1 MLKYKRVGNT
11 RTLTGLPGGSFGLER
26 ADSTTLFTL
35 GSYRVGTNLRPAVLP
50 DTLYQAGQVQTV
62 AESVSLASLQIE
74 SLAEAERASFFQ
86 RQLRLPTDPSRL
98 ENYAHYGSLAQRLR
112 SALRQVLTAFPAGL
126 VMEPFQADGT
136 PTAGV
141 YSHSYDT
148 TLDESECEL
157 KTFVLQ
163 NPYELN
169 YHQHATESRP
179 GQPDL
184 LRQSERYV
192 LVYEEVEYPVIFVEG
207 TTNDQSAILRVR
219 VRGQLFPLD
228 APAQLAV
235 QLLIRPAARWARA
248 QLREQTDELA
258 LYLCGGVDAP
268 LGEPTAVFQLPVE
281 TDNQE
286 DGGVELQRI
295 ELTWP
300 RPDGYHLAASG
311 VSYETYAEEVR
322 YWGETFDSYKT
333 DLLVS
338 RFAPPESLLA
348 LDTTEEGKIPALLR
362 IWGRQLDDT
371 KSFIDGL
378 VRVNHLDYDA
388 TQSVPDQLVR
398 NLAATLGWQVSPLLG
413 EDQLLQRLFSVGAP
427 SEVGGNG
434 VPPDLDAEL
443 WRRIAINSHWF
454 FRAKGTRHAVE
465 SMLALLGIPT
475 ELFVFQ
481 EHAYIGTPT
490 GATPVSSDTSNFLAS
505 DPQLTPLYQNTG
517 TERNYLNGLRARGY
531 QLRRVVDNR
540 KVWVEPSAEQ
550 QAEGYDLNDDARLT
564 HLRME
569 PGEKYFPSKEV
580 SLSINPA
587 RAWNNAFYQYVTQDG
602 LPSSTNPYTL
612 LQREH
617 GKLVFNSPAQYLELV
632 FRHLVDATS
641 HKTTVGYPTLHGL
654 MLAYTELGGVNNTTN
669 NLRSLL
675 AYSERISRY
684 WSQLIRQLLP
694 ATTIL
699 TQQALTLSNPV
710 LSSSKFTYRRGIS
723 KGSEFR
729 TPQALVPYGVLS
741 VGGIQADVQLPL
753 EALIATSE
761 ISVTVNSN
769 AVVPTSQHVR
779 IRPRMNAFPVTLTYP
794 TITVYGGQALDADTE
809 IDWDEVF
816 SGQSSGKEFSFIALT
831 AEVSGPAA
839 PTQIGYTVYR
849 AIGTTALVQVFQE
862 WVPATS
868 YSVFAGNTSVSRRL
882 LPVGVLQADREYVV
896 KVYQRKKYH
905 RGTTP
910 FTPSGPLDMSEN
922 YRVNQYTGQFGTH
935 PNFVDRTKNGGDVWV
950 SNEVK
955 TPLAGSY
962 FGNYRKTT
970 DRYFPSLKNPLTP
983 QLDVGQN
990 VRAIERYI
998 ESILTAGGLSEVTL
1012 AYRPLEKP
1020 QFYLGGTQL
1029 TEDPGDGTGDYVAIY
1044 PSTHPLHW
1052 VHYRLRVRVDQ
1063 ASVFTA
1069 NYRTAYQ
1076 PLTLVNDSYQMG
1088 ATGLPFVDVSNG
1100 AIPAVGSRIFSVGA
1114 SGNRLGPAAGVNSV
1128 VGFVT
1133 SKNPVSGTPWL
1144 TLDGVPFSG
1153 TLRDHYV
1160 HPTTQAI
1167 IQLPNVVFLTMQ
1179 GPYPT
1184 AGRTFRLTSATT
1196 DPGKPDT
1203 VALTGTKWTLK
1214 WTSGDVY
1221 PADTNL
1227 GTRLSHTFSL
1237 QAAAET
1243 DFAFTGTLIN
1253 LGSVTWTD
1261 RNTQSF
1267 LKDVELATS
1276 NLTAG
1281 TTYLL
1286 RVQATKTL
1294 LLVNGSQLTT
1304 TSTSATYRV
1313 KRPAIT
1319 YIGQ

>member
-11 RTLTGLPGGSFGLER
+11 RTLSGLPGGSFGLER

-50 DTLYQAGQVQTV
+50 ETLYQAGQVQTV

-74 SLAEAERASFFQ
+74 SLAEAQRASFFQ
-86 RQLRLPTDPSRL
+86 RQLRLPADPGRL
-98 ENYAHYGSLAQRLR
+98 ESYAHYGSLAQRLR
-112 SALRQVLTAFPAGL
+112 AALRQVLAAFPAGL
-126 VMEPFQADGT
+126 VLEPFLANGT
-136 PTAGV
+136 PVAGV
-141 YSHSYDT
+141 YSQTYDAALNET
-148 TLDESECEL
+148 ECQL
-157 KTFVLQ
+157 KTFALQ

-169 YHQHATESRP
+169 YHQHATETRA

-192 LVYEEVEYPVIFVEG
+192 LVYEDVEYPLVFVEG
-207 TTNDQSAILRVR
+207 TSNEQSALLRVR
-219 VRGQLFPLD
+219 VRGQVFPLN
-228 APAQLAV
+228 APPQLAV
-235 QLLIRPAARWARA
+235 QLLIRPAARWAHA

-258 LYLCGGVDAP
+258 LYLCGGGQAP

-281 TDNQE
+281 TENQE
-286 DGGVELQRI
+286 ASGVELQRI

-311 VSYETYAEEVR
+311 VSYETYAQEIQ

-348 LDTTEEGKIPALLR
+348 LDTSEDGKIPALLR

-371 KSFIDGL
+371 KSLIDGL
-378 VRVNHLDYDA
+378 VRVNHLDYDP
-388 TQSVPDQLVR
+388 TKSVPDQLVR
-398 NLAATLGWQVSPLLG
+398 NLAATLGWHVTPLLG
-413 EDQLLQRLFSVGAP
+413 EDQLLQRLFSVGTP
-427 SEVGGNG
+427 SEGGTGG

-465 SMLALLGIPT
+465 SMLALLGIPS
-475 ELFVFQ
+475 ELFLFQ

-490 GATPVSSDTSNFLAS
+490 GAAPLATDTRDFLAS
-505 DPQLTPLYQNTG
+505 DPQPTPLYQNTG
-517 TERNYLNGLRARGY
+517 LEGNYLNGLRAQGY

-540 KVWVEPSAEQ
+540 KVWVAPTVEQ
-550 QAEGYDLNDDARLT
+550 QAAGYSLEDESRETFLRL
-564 HLRME
+564 E
-569 PGEKYFPSKEV
+569 PGEKYFPSKEI

-587 RAWNNAFYQYVTQDG
+587 RAWNYAFYQYNAQHG
-602 LPSSTNPYTL
+602 LPVSLTPYTL
-612 LQREH
+612 LQRER
-617 GKLVFNSPAQYLELV
+617 GKVVFNSPAQYLELV
-632 FRHLVDATS
+632 FRHLVDVTS

-654 MLAYTELGGVNNTTN
+654 MLAYTQLGELDQTATS
-669 NLRSLL
+669 LRSLL

-699 TQQALTLSNPV
+699 TQQALTLGNPV
-710 LSSSKFTYRRGIS
+710 LTPSKFTYRRGIS

-729 TPQALVPYGVLS
+729 TPQALVPYGVMN

-761 ISVTVNSN
+761 LSVTVNSN

-794 TITVYGGQALDADTE
+794 TVTIYGGQALDAETE
-809 IDWDEVF
+809 IDWDEVY
-816 SGQSSGKEFSFIALT
+816 SGQISGKEFSFIALT
-831 AEVSGPAA
+831 SEVSGVQA

-849 AIGTTALVQVFQE
+849 AVGTSSLVPVFQE
-862 WVPATS
+862 WVPNTS
-868 YSVFAGNTSVSRRL
+868 YTVFAANMSVSRRL
-882 LPVGVLQADREYVV
+882 LPPSILLIDREYVV

-905 RGTTP
+905 RGDLP
-910 FTPSGPLDMSEN
+910 VTPSGPLDMTEN
-922 YRVNQYTGQFGTH
+922 FRVNLYARQFGTH
-935 PNFVDRTKNGGDVWV
+935 LNFVDRTKNGGDVWV

-955 TPLAGSY
+955 TPLSGSY
-962 FGNYRKTT
+962 FGNYRKNT
-970 DRYFPSLKNPLTP
+970 DRYFPSLTGPLTP
-983 QLDVGQN
+983 QVDVGQN
-990 VRAIERYI
+990 VRAVEQYVERI
-998 ESILTAGGLSEVTL
+998 VTTAAMSEVTL

-1044 PSTHPLHW
+1044 SSTHSLHW

-1069 NYRTAYQ
+1069 TYRTGFQ
-1076 PLTLVNDSYQMG
+1076 PLALVNDAYQMG

-1100 AIPAVGSRIFSVGA
+1100 AIPAAGTRIFAVGA
-1114 SGNRLGPAAGVNSV
+1114 SGNRLGPAAGVSSV

-1133 SKNPVSGTPWL
+1133 SKTAISGTPWL
-1144 TLDGVPFSG
+1144 TLDGVPFTG
-1153 TLRDHYV
+1153 TLRDYYV

-1179 GPYPT
+1179 GPYPA

-1196 DPGKPDT
+1196 DASKPDT
-1203 VALTGTKWTLK
+1203 VVLTGSKWTPK

-1221 PADTNL
+1221 PADSNL
-1227 GTRLSHTFSL
+1227 GTRLSHTFKL

-1243 DFAFTGTLIN
+1243 DFSFTGTLIN
-1253 LGSVTWTD
+1253 LGTVTWTD

-1267 LKDVELATS
+1267 QKDIELATS
-1276 NLTAG
+1276 SLTAG

-1286 RVQATKTL
+1286 RIQATKTL
-1294 LLVNGSQLTT
+1294 LLINGTQISTT
-1304 TSTSATYRV
+1304 TNSAIYRL